1 MNNLKPVIFPLAVL
15 VISIYLIVELTPE
28 YHPFGSLEIKSSKKE
43 ILKKASEYLQLL
55 GIKDNVDNYNIDF
68 QSDKKFIQWINSRYK
83 LDEANEKIKKLKS
96 GYFWNVSQSSNN
108 EDIVV
113 STSNSS
119 TPVMKARDINLK
131 IIDDG
136 DLIEIENSSEDTSS
150 GRSLSV
156 EEAKKLVIIF
166 AGKIRGDLKLS
177 TDSSFNVKGFDQ
189 FRLTGIETT
198 NKVNRLEH
206 IFTFKNSGNDGIN
219 QTLTAKIV
227 GSELKLF
234 RISNDVPKEFL
245 SDREDIFQIVSTILY
260 VLLIVI
266 AVVIVGFK
274 KFRAYELGLKLAVI
288 FGILVLLSFIS
299 KELLEHITTFKFS
312 MILGLGLGGVFIA
325 GAGIVLWAV
334 SETIFRETWNN
345 KFLVFDLLLHKKFFH
360 SIVTRSI
367 INGISFGAGLTAFF
381 YLSLFLVSNYSSIS
395 FLGDNFN
402 SFTHISATIPLGNLL
417 FGIFNSYAFIAVSFF
432 MFLAA
437 GIKRYINSDLVF
449 LVVSSLVWALI
460 VPSKINPITIAIPI
474 NFIFGFILNLIL
486 FKYDLLTTFLSY
498 LSFEFLIKANEFLF
512 ISDANLHSNWSI
524 LVLGL
529 SVIVIILT
537 IFQLR
542 KDKFTDYDSITPK
555 FVENIT
561 ERQRL
566 KRELEVARVVQ
577 MSFLPS
583 EDPKLSGIDISSI
596 CIPALEVGGDYYDFI
611 KLNNNKLGII
621 IGDVSGKGTQA
632 AFYMTLTKGF
642 LKALAKQ
649 TDSPSEVLIKMNEL
663 FYENVERGRFISMV
677 YAIIDYDKM
686 ELKIARAGHNP
697 IITNDLAGKIS
708 LINPKGIALG
718 LEKGELF
725 KKVITEHHENL
736 DREKVYIFYTD
747 GFTEATNKYEEEYG
761 LERMYKIVQDYS
773 YCSAKEIQQKLMEDV
788 NKFIGKCKQHDDMT
802 MVILKVK

>member
-1 MNNLKPVIFPLAVL
+1 
-15 VISIYLIVELTPE
+15 
-28 YHPFGSLEIKSSKKE
+28 
-43 ILKKASEYLQLL
+43 
-55 GIKDNVDNYNIDF
+55 
-68 QSDKKFIQWINSRYK
+68 
-83 LDEANEKIKKLKS
+83 
-96 GYFWNVSQSSNN
+96 
-108 EDIVV
+108 
-113 STSNSS
+113 
-119 TPVMKARDINLK
+119 
-131 IIDDG
+131 
-136 DLIEIENSSEDTSS
+136 
-150 GRSLSV
+150 
-156 EEAKKLVIIF
+156 
-166 AGKIRGDLKLS
+166 
-177 TDSSFNVKGFDQ
+177 
-189 FRLTGIETT
+189 
-198 NKVNRLEH
+198 
-206 IFTFKNSGNDGIN
+206 
-219 QTLTAKIV
+219 
-227 GSELKLF
+227 
-234 RISNDVPKEFL
+234 
-245 SDREDIFQIVSTILY
+245 
-260 VLLIVI
+260 
-266 AVVIVGFK
+266 
-274 KFRAYELGLKLAVI
+274 
-288 FGILVLLSFIS
+288 
-299 KELLEHITTFKFS
+299 
-312 MILGLGLGGVFIA
+312 
-325 GAGIVLWAV
+325 
-334 SETIFRETWNN
+334 
-345 KFLVFDLLLHKKFFH
+345 
-360 SIVTRSI
+360 
-367 INGISFGAGLTAFF
+367 
-381 YLSLFLVSNYSSIS
+381 
-395 FLGDNFN
+395 
-402 SFTHISATIPLGNLL
+402 
-417 FGIFNSYAFIAVSFF
+417 
-432 MFLAA
+432 
-437 GIKRYINSDLVF
+437 
-449 LVVSSLVWALI
+449 
-460 VPSKINPITIAIPI
+460 
-474 NFIFGFILNLIL
+474 
-486 FKYDLLTTFLSY
+486 
-498 LSFEFLIKANEFLF
+498 
-512 ISDANLHSNWSI
+512 
-524 LVLGL
+524 LGL

-677 YAIIDYDKM
+677 YAIIDYDRM

-736 DREKVYIFYTD
+736 DKEKVYIFYTD

>member
-245 SDREDIFQIVSTILY
+245 SDREDIFQIVSIILY

-677 YAIIDYDKM
+677 YAIIDYDRM

>member
-245 SDREDIFQIVSTILY
+245 SDREDIFQIVSIILY

-437 GIKRYINSDLVF
+437 GIKRYIISDLVF

-677 YAIIDYDKM
+677 YAIIDYDRM

>member
-55 GIKDNVDNYNIDF
+55 DIKDNIDNYNIDF
-68 QSDKKFIQWINSRYK
+68 QSDKKFIQWINSRYN
-83 LDEANEKIKKLKS
+83 LDEANEKIKELKS

-113 STSNSS
+113 STSNSN

-131 IIDDG
+131 ILDDG
-136 DLIEIENSSEDTSS
+136 NIIEFENSSEDTSS
-150 GRSLSV
+150 SRSLSV
-156 EEAKKLVIIF
+156 EEANTLVITF
-166 AGKIRGDLKLS
+166 TEKLRWDLKLF
-177 TDSSFNVKGFDQ
+177 TDSSTKITGPEQ
-189 FRLTGIETT
+189 FRISGIETT
-198 NKVNRLEH
+198 NKGNRLEH
-206 IFTFKNSGNDGIN
+206 TFIFKNLRKDGIN

-299 KELLEHITTFKFS
+299 KELLETITTFKFS

-325 GAGIVLWAV
+325 GAGIILWAV

-360 SIVTRSI
+360 SIVTRSL
-367 INGISFGAGLTAFF
+367 INGISFGAGLTAIF

-498 LSFEFLIKANEFLF
+498 LWFEFLIKANEFLF
-512 ISDANLHSNWSI
+512 ISDASLHSNWSI
-524 LVLGL
+524 LLLGL
-529 SVIVIILT
+529 SVIVIIL
-537 IFQLR
+537 IILQSR

-583 EDPKLSGIDISSI
+583 EDPKLAGIDISSI

-736 DREKVYIFYTD
+736 DKEKVYIFYTD
-747 GFTEATNKYEEEYG
+747 GFTEATNKYDEEYG

-773 YCSAKEIQQKLMEDV
+773 YCSAKEIQQKLMDDV

>member
-113 STSNSS
+113 STSNSN

-131 IIDDG
+131 ILDDG
-136 DLIEIENSSEDTSS
+136 NIIEFENSSEDTSS
-150 GRSLSV
+150 SRSLSV
-156 EEAKKLVIIF
+156 EEANTLVITF
-166 AGKIRGDLKLS
+166 TEKLRWDLKLF
-177 TDSSFNVKGFDQ
+177 TDSSSKITGPEQ
-189 FRLTGIETT
+189 FRISGIETT

-677 YAIIDYDKM
+677 YAIIDYDRM

-736 DREKVYIFYTD
+736 DKEKVYIFYTD

>member
-131 IIDDG
+131 ILDDG

-206 IFTFKNSGNDGIN
+206 IFTFNNSGNDGIN

-299 KELLEHITTFKFS
+299 KELLEHITTIKFS

-566 KRELEVARVVQ
+566 KRELEVARVVL
-577 MSFLPS
+577 MSFVPS
-583 EDPKLSGIDISSI
+583 VDPKLSGIDISSI

-725 KKVITEHHENL
+725 RKVITEHHENL

>member
-113 STSNSS
+113 STSNSN

-131 IIDDG
+131 ILDDG
-136 DLIEIENSSEDTSS
+136 NIIEFENSSEDTSS
-150 GRSLSV
+150 SRSLSV
-156 EEAKKLVIIF
+156 EEANTLVITF
-166 AGKIRGDLKLS
+166 TEKLRWDLKLF
-177 TDSSFNVKGFDQ
+177 TDSSSKITGPEQ
-189 FRLTGIETT
+189 FRISGIETT

-677 YAIIDYDKM
+677 YAIIDYDRM

-736 DREKVYIFYTD
+736 DKEKVYIFYTD

-773 YCSAKEIQQKLMEDV
+773 YCSAKEIQQKLMDDV